1 MVNRVIQPQVS
12 WVTGWAL
19 SGAAG
24 RVVSFVHLA
33 ISHIVTSRLITVR
46 SVMFY
51 QTQESAGFSPQ
62 AFITSP
68 LKNTQ
73 IWLVVETK
81 RDVRLAVAIDRLVS
95 ENSAE
100 SRCRIC
106 GTNNAQVVGWC
117 GGSVS
122 RVDRILV
129 IDFRFLDPHRND
141 LRLRL
146 ALLLCHYL
154 LDFNFCPAPI
164 H

>member
-1 MVNRVIQPQVS
+1 M
-12 WVTGWAL
+12 
-19 SGAAG
+19 
-24 RVVSFVHLA
+24 HLA

-106 GTNNAQVVGWC
+106 GTNNAQVVG
-117 GGSVS
+117 
-122 RVDRILV
+122 
-129 IDFRFLDPHRND
+129 
-141 LRLRL
+141 
-146 ALLLCHYL
+146 
-154 LDFNFCPAPI
+154 
-164 H
+164 

>member
-1 MVNRVIQPQVS
+1 
-12 WVTGWAL
+12 
-19 SGAAG
+19 
-24 RVVSFVHLA
+24 
-33 ISHIVTSRLITVR
+33 
-46 SVMFY
+46 MFY

-68 LKNTQ
+68 PKNTQ

-100 SRCRIC
+100 SRCRMC